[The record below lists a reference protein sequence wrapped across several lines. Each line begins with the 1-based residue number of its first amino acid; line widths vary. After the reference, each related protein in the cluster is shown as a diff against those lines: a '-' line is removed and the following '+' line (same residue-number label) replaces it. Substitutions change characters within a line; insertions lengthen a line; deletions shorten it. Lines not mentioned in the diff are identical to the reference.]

1 MENNL
6 NFFIFLYIN
15 SSFYNRIVGIG
26 KFNPHQNFGINIEKI
41 LRIYSFAV
49 SLRRAMVKLKN
60 ATSKIKVKNIADLR
74 DQKFTSSPYVL
85 LTDTDSASETSSLKS
100 LSRKTSQKRIST
112 PSKNI
117 TETRSK
123 SVPKPQS
130 KIVPKSQSDIVSKT
144 PTKNKSSTS
153 KSQTTSKNGIPTP
166 AKATTSTEIVA
177 SPETSNGTPTK
188 TSTETSIKERTS
200 TIYHCQKCNKTFT
213 RKPLFLDHLN
223 EHKSHINHKC
233 NICDKTFRLVFQLN
247 QHMKTHQHDCS
258 KCEETFVTL
267 KDLQVHEETHEV
279 AKDYQCVICGLE
291 YAEMDELKEHL
302 PSHCGEKLY
311 PCKCCN
317 KRFSFFDLKKHHE
330 KVKESSGYQFNV
342 DDDDAS
348 SVKSEI
354 RASPDKELE
363 RSSIT
368 DTIDENHV
376 FFIDMDEDELEIIDT
391 EPEII
396 ETKVDEKLVDEKP
409 IIILDDDEEE
419 VIEIRRTSTQIF
431 YKCTL
436 CQEPFDSIE
445 NLKQHQVIHTDEVVK
460 AFLTNANLI
469 NEIHACILCDKTFVS
484 IEYLRKHQSIH
495 HQLDDQNE
503 SSIEILDDIT
513 ETVAEVPQ
521 TIEELPPSPVIV
533 ADELIATVNE
543 DNASKEEIAVAE
555 LLVSLKDT
563 KGSFKQDEIPSVGKR
578 KSIPKKVSKDPSE
591 KKKSSGKVVSKK
603 SKKDQVVPVKET
615 KQVNKSSNS
624 LKRKSATP
632 VKNKSKDK
640 VVEKFSSSTVD
651 KKEAESVPDFETSSD
666 DMRDL
671 ANTPVNAD
679 TVFDNDGG
687 FDSVESSSSEEEAVT
702 RRKTKKIVKNIKVE
716 VGRKTSPKRG
726 KSKEKVRFI
735 CISENFHISPLILD
749 YRARYRFRLIFLH
762 GALGTA
768 FDSGSFFR
776 GFSGTKS

>member
-1 MENNL
+1 
-6 NFFIFLYIN
+6 
-15 SSFYNRIVGIG
+15 
-26 KFNPHQNFGINIEKI
+26 
-41 LRIYSFAV
+41 
-49 SLRRAMVKLKN
+49 MVKLKN

-85 LTDTDSASETSSLKS
+85 LTDTDSASETSSQKS
-100 LSRKTSQKRIST
+100 SRKTPQKKISAHI
-112 PSKNI
+112 KNI
-117 TETRSK
+117 CETRSK
-123 SVPKPQS
+123 NVAKPQS
-130 KIVPKSQSDIVSKT
+130 EIVPKTVAKIKT
-144 PTKNKSSTS
+144 ATP
-153 KSQTTSKNGIPTP
+153 KNGIPTP
-166 AKATTSTEIVA
+166 ATATTSTEIVA
-177 SPETSNGTPTK
+177 TSKPSNGTPTK
-188 TSTETSIKERTS
+188 TSSETSSKQRTS

-223 EHKSHINHKC
+223 EHKSHVNHKC

-258 KCEETFVTL
+258 KCEETFGTL

-279 AKDYQCVICGLE
+279 AKEYQCVICGLE
-291 YAEMDELKEHL
+291 YAEMEELKEHL
-302 PSHCGEKLY
+302 PSHCGDKLY

-317 KRFSFFDLKKHHE
+317 KRFSFFELKNHHE
-330 KVKESSGYQFNV
+330 KVKETSDYQFNI

-354 RASPDKELE
+354 RASPSKELE
-363 RSSIT
+363 RSIT
-368 DTIDENHV
+368 QSIDENHV
-376 FFIDMDEDELEIIDT
+376 FFIDMDEDEPEIIAT
-391 EPEII
+391 EPEIIASEPEII

-409 IIILDDDEEE
+409 IIILEDDEEE

-436 CQEPFDSIE
+436 CQEPFDSIN

-503 SSIEILDDIT
+503 SSIEILDDIL
-513 ETVAEVPQ
+513 ETAAEVPQ
-521 TIEELPPSPVIV
+521 TVEELPPSPVIV
-533 ADELIATVNE
+533 EEELIATVNE

-563 KGSFKQDEIPSVGKR
+563 KGSFKHDETPSVSKR
-578 KSIPKKVSKDPSE
+578 KSIPKKVSKDSSE

-615 KQVNKSSNS
+615 KQDNKSSNS

-640 VVEKFSSSTVD
+640 IVEKFPSTLE
-651 KKEAESVPDFETSSD
+651 KKEAEVVPDFETSSD

-687 FDSVESSSSEEEAVT
+687 FDSVESSSSEEEVVVKK
-702 RRKTKKIVKNIKVE
+702 RKTKNIVKKIKAE
-716 VGRKTSPKRG
+716 VGGKTSPKRG
-726 KSKEKVRFI
+726 KSKEKVSFI
-735 CISENFHISPLILD
+735 YIS
-749 YRARYRFRLIFLH
+749 
-762 GALGTA
+762 
-768 FDSGSFFR
+768 
-776 GFSGTKS
+776 